1 MSVTAKAPLRVAL
14 AALLG
19 AWALLLSGCSDEPA
33 EPPPNLNAAPPIRQA
48 FVDRMLS
55 FHPAIE
61 AARMES
67 GQIPQGEGVA
77 VLREAGLSNFP
88 AEDPW
93 GGEILYSGAGTEYEI
108 SSAGPDKA
116 WGTKD
121 DVRIRNG
128 KPGA

>member
-1 MSVTAKAPLRVAL
+1 
-14 AALLG
+14 
-19 AWALLLSGCSDEPA
+19 
-33 EPPPNLNAAPPIRQA
+33 
-48 FVDRMLS
+48 MLS

-61 AARMES
+61 ASRLET
-67 GQIPQGEGVA
+67 GEVPQGEGVA

-93 GGEILYSGAGTEYEI
+93 GGEITYSGSGNEYEI
-108 SSAGPDKA
+108 RSAGPDKA

-121 DVRIRNG
+121 DVLILNG